1 MAISNYIRKR
11 IEELEEQIQRSRGDV
26 EFLKTELHRLKF
38 QEFEEDMREES
49 NRRLL
54 QE

>member
-11 IEELEEQIQRSRGDV
+11 IEELEEQIRRNQGDV
-26 EFLKTELHRLKF
+26 TFLKNELHRLKF
-38 QEFEEDMREES
+38 QEFEEDIREDD

>member
-11 IEELEEQIQRSRGDV
+11 IEELEEQIQRSQGDV
-26 EFLKTELHRLKF
+26 EFLKKELYRLKF
-38 QEFEEDMREES
+38 QEFEEDLREES